1 MRAALL
7 AAAIAV
13 LLASCGSSDDT
24 STVVGKAPEAGKRL
38 GVASPHFGFGQTIP
52 VEFTCDG
59 RDVSPQ
65 LLWRGVSPDAAE
77 VAILMEDPDARGGTF
92 VHWTAWGISPKL
104 RGLPD
109 DPDPSRFEQGKNSS
123 GEVGYRGPC
132 PPEGDKPHRYEINVY
147 ALRQP
152 LGLKDGA
159 EPQTVRQA
167 IATVADARG
176 TLEAVYGR

>member
-1 MRAALL
+1 VRVLL
-7 AAAIAV
+7 LLVAISL
-13 LLASCGSSDDT
+13 LLASCGGDDT
-24 STVVGKAPEAGKRL
+24 ETVSGKPPEAGRRL
-38 GVASPHFGFGQTIP
+38 GVSSPHFGHGQQIP
-52 VEFTCDG
+52 IEFTCDS

-77 VAILMEDPDARGGTF
+77 VAILMEDPDAPSGTF

-109 DPDPSRFEQGKNSS
+109 DPDPSTFEQGMNSS
-123 GEVGYRGPC
+123 GETGYRGPC
-132 PPEGDKPHRYEINVY
+132 PPEGDKPHRYEFHVY
-147 ALRQP
+147 SLREP

-167 IATVADARG
+167 IAKAAEAAGTVEG
-176 TLEAVYGR
+176 VYGR